1 MRRLQIIWILLL
13 PFVLGRCYEDKGSY
27 DYKEMNKPQVA
38 GLEGS
43 YAVGLGDELDIRPEI
58 TFPLNNDSGIKYEW
72 NVGGKIISTEKNL
85 YVPQYSG
92 EIGTTY
98 CSFNI
103 INEAENVTYMNTF
116 NLRVSPTYSVGWL
129 IQPTE

>member
-43 YAVGLGDELDIRPEI
+43 YAW
-58 TFPLNNDSGIKYEW
+58 TF
-72 NVGGKIISTEKNL
+72 
-85 YVPQYSG
+85 VPRLHS
-92 EIGTTY
+92 
-98 CSFNI
+98 
-103 INEAENVTYMNTF
+103 
-116 NLRVSPTYSVGWL
+116 R
-129 IQPTE
+129 